1 MYRLL
6 YHLTLA
12 LAGLCLTIAVAPFL
26 PEAWLVAPVYLLLVG
41 LAWRVEGRWSLPNW
55 AANLVGLLIA
65 ASAGWWM
72 TARID
77 TDEEW
82 VRDIPIAAALV
93 PMFGPLVM
101 ALTVVRLFRPRGP
114 ADFWAV
120 QGLGVIQVA
129 LACVL
134 GSGVSLAAPLL
145 AYVVA
150 GVCTVIA
157 QYRLASAA

>member
-12 LAGLCLTIAVAPFL
+12 LAGLCLSFALAPFL
-26 PEAWLVAPVYLLLVG
+26 AEAWALAPPYVLLVA

-55 AANLVGLLIA
+55 AATVIGLLLA
-65 ASAGWWM
+65 AGAGWWM
-72 TARID
+72 TLRVDAE
-77 TDEEW
+77 EEW
-82 VRDIPIAAALV
+82 VRDVPIAAALV
-93 PMFGPLVM
+93 PLFGPLVM

-114 ADFWAV
+114 SDFWAV

-145 AYVVA
+145 GY
-150 GVCTVIA
+150 
-157 QYRLASAA
+157 